1 MRDLLRDAGNTI
13 SGWTNNS
20 DIMSAC
26 CVKFSSVSM
35 QHVHV
40 YVATVRMLGVR
51 SNSYIMH
58 CKTVI
63 LIGNIPTYM
72 CTVHCADSY
81 KHTLGTERYNDS

>member
-26 CVKFSSVSM
+26 CVKFSSVPM
-35 QHVHV
+35 QHIHV
-40 YVATVRMLGVR
+40 YVTTVRMLGVR
-51 SNSYIMH
+51 SNSYNMY

-63 LIGNIPTYM
+63 LGIY
-72 CTVHCADSY
+72 
-81 KHTLGTERYNDS
+81 